1 MAVAPAV
8 STPQASAPSRNYPEM
23 GEFVIATVKKIMP
36 YGAFLSLDE
45 YPGVEGFLHISQVSS
60 GWVRN
65 IREHLREGQKTV
77 AKVHTLD
84 AQKGLIDLT
93 LKQVTEADKRRKL
106 ESFQAEKKA
115 IKLVEIVATKLK
127 KAPAVAAKEVVEP
140 LLKAYGSLAAGL
152 EALHT
157 EDDKVKLPEAWVA
170 AFKELLDKEFK
181 PKRIELRTK
190 LTLKFNSGDG
200 VAHLRKT
207 LSEIETLADD
217 KTKTTVQ
224 VKYLGAPNYYIDIET
239 GDFRNASKAL
249 EKAEVILAKASKD
262 ADCDYSVEPEKR

>member
-1 MAVAPAV
+1 MA
-8 STPQASAPSRNYPEM
+8 TQNYPEL
-23 GEFVIATVKKIMP
+23 GEFVIVTVKKIMP
-36 YGAFLSLDE
+36 YGAFLSFDE
-45 YPGVEGFLHISQVSS
+45 YPGIEGFLHISQVSS

-84 AQKGLIDLT
+84 TAKGLIDLT

-115 IKLVEIVATKLK
+115 VKLIEIVAAKLK
-127 KAPAVAAKEVVEP
+127 KAPLVAAKEVTEP
-140 LLKAYGSLAAGL
+140 MLKAYGSLAAGL

-157 EDDKVKLPEAWVA
+157 SDNKAKLPDAWVS

-181 PKRIELRTK
+181 PKRIEVRAK
-190 LTLKFNSGDG
+190 LTLKFNASDG
-200 VAHLRKT
+200 VSHLRRA
-207 LSEIETLADD
+207 LCEIETLADE
-217 KTKTTVQ
+217 KTKTTVL
-224 VKYLGAPNYYIDIET
+224 VKYLGAPNYFIDIGT

-249 EKAEVILAKASKD
+249 EKAEAILARASKG
-262 ADCDYSVEPEKR
+262 ADCDYSIESEKR